1 MYAFVHMYA
10 YVFVYVYE
18 YVFIFVYVSHLAICA
33 AADEAHELVLSLQ
46 SPRDASDRADNVQ
59 DRVVKRLQES
69 GVILPASASVAAS
82 HRKSI
87 EDKRASAIKAS
98 QQRSN
103 DDTEL

>member
-46 SPRDASDRADNVQ
+46 SPRDASDRADKVQ
-59 DRVVKRLQES
+59 VHECCLADNIIRLFDTAQTT
-69 GVILPASASVAAS
+69 GVITPCRRLTVAGS
-82 HRKSI
+82 P
-87 EDKRASAIKAS
+87 
-98 QQRSN
+98 
-103 DDTEL
+103 